1 VDTSNILFICGGAFV
16 GLEKVVGRR
25 VGRKAIGF
33 LNHDDQR
40 AESIRRSGSSGRR
53 DLDLLQQTQPID
65 LIRYGFIPEFVGR
78 LPVVGVLEELSKEA
92 LMEIL
97 VRPKNAIVRQYQKLF
112 EFENVRLKFGDDAIE
127 AIAELAMERKIGARG
142 LRMVLEDLM
151 LDLMYYLPSYKKVR
165 EFLVT
170 KEMVMA
176 QKINLALLEKAG

>member
-1 VDTSNILFICGGAFV
+1 MYKRQILT
-16 GLEKVVGRR
+16 K
-25 VGRKAIGF
+25 
-33 LNHDDQR
+33 
-40 AESIRRSGSSGRR
+40 
-53 DLDLLQQTQPID
+53 
-65 LIRYGFIPEFVGR
+65 
-78 LPVVGVLEELSKEA
+78 
-92 LMEIL
+92 
-97 VRPKNAIVRQYQKLF
+97 PKNAIIKQYQRLF

-176 QKINLALLEKAG
+176 QKINLALFEKAG